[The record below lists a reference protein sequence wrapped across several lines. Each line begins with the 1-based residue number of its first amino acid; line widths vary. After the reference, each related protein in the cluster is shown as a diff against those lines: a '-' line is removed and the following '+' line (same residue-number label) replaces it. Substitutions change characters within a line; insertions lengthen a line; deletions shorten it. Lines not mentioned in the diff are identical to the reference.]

1 MEGGTQSVTVTTR
14 ANAEEAARALFP
26 TFIRQR
32 TTIVYFILGVLVIG
46 GVVAGFIWLL
56 SGLGISAFW
65 PLFVIIG
72 AIGIGLLP
80 WRFFV
85 AFRRRLGLRLSE
97 RPGGETVTFSTT
109 GMDSQSAHASAHVDW
124 AAIKSA
130 RTTQLG
136 LVLQLGRSVVYISKS
151 DFTSIDEYRRA
162 LALIASG
169 LGQRANLR

>member
-1 MEGGTQSVTVTTR
+1 MQSVTVTTR
-14 ANAEEAARALFP
+14 ANADEAARALFP
-26 TFIRQR
+26 AFIQQR

-85 AFRRRLGLRLSE
+85 AFRRRIEQRLSG
-97 RPGGETVTFSTT
+97 RAGGETVTFSTA

-124 AAIKSA
+124 TAIKSA
-130 RTTQLG
+130 RTTPLG
-136 LVLQLGRSVVYISKS
+136 LVLQVGRSVVYISRS
-151 DFTSIDEYRRA
+151 DFASRDEYQRA
-162 LALIASG
+162 LSLIADG
-169 LGQRANLR
+169 LGPRALLR